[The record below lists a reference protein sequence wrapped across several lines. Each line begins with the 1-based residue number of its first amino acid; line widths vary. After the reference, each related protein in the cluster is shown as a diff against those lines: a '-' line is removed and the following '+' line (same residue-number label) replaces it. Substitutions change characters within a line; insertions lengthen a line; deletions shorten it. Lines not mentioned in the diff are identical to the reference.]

1 MGNFSLL
8 GRLFKACGSN
18 VSVQIAHVFGQF
30 RRGVKYRKL
39 CICNIWAT
47 FYRHWVNF
55 TQAYTGYPVLW
66 FKRVG
71 HLTPPHGSK
80 VNHSPLTHDK
90 SKAFCEK
97 VSRNIPTHR
106 QDFLGVVALFTG
118 VLNPSRSLSLSLS
131 LSLNFPCVSLGRRFV
146 CLLFASLWI
155 WGPTL

>member
-1 MGNFSLL
+1 M
-8 GRLFKACGSN
+8 
-18 VSVQIAHVFGQF
+18 
-30 RRGVKYRKL
+30 
-39 CICNIWAT
+39 
-47 FYRHWVNF
+47 NF

-71 HLTPPHGSK
+71 HLTPPHGTK

-97 VSRNIPTHR
+97 VSQNIPTHR

-118 VLNPSRSLSLSLS
+118 VLNPSLSLSLS
-131 LSLNFPCVSLGRRFV
+131 LSHLIFHVSVCLGRRFV